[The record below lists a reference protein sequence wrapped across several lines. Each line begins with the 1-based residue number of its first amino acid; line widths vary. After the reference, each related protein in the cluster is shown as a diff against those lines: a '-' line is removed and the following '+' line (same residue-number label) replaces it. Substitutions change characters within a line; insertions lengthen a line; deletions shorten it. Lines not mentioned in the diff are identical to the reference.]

1 MEQNNQNQQAPA
13 NPEEQQKPIPAVR
26 GTVRQD
32 KAGALFVAIDIP
44 FEHKEFQQT
53 LKSIAEQAGLKV
65 KFSGAGADKQN
76 PKGDNL
82 WKLYLTEATLPL
94 LEQSGVQWNP
104 SLAAATQ
111 AAVNF
116 QQTVGWLDQN
126 AEGGVNATIHLGFE
140 TLSAGKAKE
149 VAEVLK
155 GAGMTY
161 DGYLK
166 IWTGPVNADNVL
178 ALNSLDIDWA
188 QDFQGLA
195 ASVGAPQ
202 TPEAEVPQAPAAP
215 QQQQPQQ
222 GTYTPPTPP
231 GM

>member
-13 NPEEQQKPIPAVR
+13 TPEKQKPIPPVR

-32 KAGALFVAIDIP
+32 KAGAMFVAIDIP

-65 KFSGAGADKQN
+65 KFSGAGDDKQN

-104 SLAAATQ
+104 SLAMATQ
-111 AAVNF
+111 NAVNF
-116 QQTVGWLDQN
+116 QQTVGWLD
-126 AEGGVNATIHLGFE
+126 GVNATIHLGFE

-195 ASVGAPQ
+195 ASIGAPQ
-202 TPEAEVPQAPAAP
+202 TPKAEAEAEVPQAPAAT
-215 QQQQPQQ
+215 QQPLQ
-222 GTYTPPTPP
+222 GAYAPPTPP